1 MLISLQSSFQ
11 QPFYVHV
18 YILRRDTLKSY
29 ILKVWLCVCIF
40 PFEFFPNEFAKFAKS
55 CYNAYFLHQVPK
67 TEIKMFLVNI

>member
-29 ILKVWLCVCIF
+29 ILKVWHCVFIF
-40 PFEFFPNEFAKFAKS
+40 PFEFFPNEFAKS
-55 CYNAYFLHQVPK
+55 CYSAYFLHQVPK